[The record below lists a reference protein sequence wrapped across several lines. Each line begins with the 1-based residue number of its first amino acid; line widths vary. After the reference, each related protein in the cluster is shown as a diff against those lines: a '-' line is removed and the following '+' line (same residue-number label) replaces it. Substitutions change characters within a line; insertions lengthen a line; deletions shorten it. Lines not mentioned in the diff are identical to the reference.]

1 MIFLTENLFF
11 DMRIRNSIK
20 INWLSVA
27 ASMLLVTVI
36 GSVVLVFEF
45 YTDDVYF
52 KTRNFNY
59 FLVFT
64 LWFLFVLNYFV
75 LEFLFNYYSKNQI
88 RRITNILPE
97 DIIHDYDSDLSFKE
111 LGEKMHEMNQKNAE
125 IDMMKEMENYRKE
138 YIGNISHELKT
149 PLFSMQGYIET
160 LRDGGVEDLSIR
172 DKYLQRIDS
181 SVERLLNIVKDLDMI
196 NRYESGQIDL
206 KYSIFDINLLV
217 QEIFDLLEME
227 GEKHAMTMQLQT
239 TQPQLFV
246 SADKQRISQV
256 LINLISNSIKYANR
270 EEAQIIV
277 STREG
282 TKSIHISVEDNG
294 MGIKPENLPR
304 IFERFFRVESSR
316 SRKEGGSGLGLA
328 IVKHILEA
336 HQQTIAVESTY
347 LSGTKFKF
355 KLTKSTPSIKK
366 INGISNG
373 NSIPGK
379 AQNL

>member
-1 MIFLTENLFF
+1 MTENLFF

-227 GEKHAMTMQLQT
+227 GEKLAMTMQLQT

-355 KLTKSTPSIKK
+355 KLTKSIPSIKK

>member
-1 MIFLTENLFF
+1 MTENLFF

-217 QEIFDLLEME
+217 QEIFDLLEMQ

-277 STREG
+277 STKEG

-355 KLTKSTPSIKK
+355 KLTKSIPSIKK
-366 INGISNG
+366 INGISIG

>member
-1 MIFLTENLFF
+1 
-11 DMRIRNSIK
+11 MRIRNSIK

-138 YIGNISHELKT
+138 YKIFKRLKCHCT
-149 PLFSMQGYIET
+149 VLYKSSNFS
-160 LRDGGVEDLSIR
+160 
-172 DKYLQRIDS
+172 
-181 SVERLLNIVKDLDMI
+181 
-196 NRYESGQIDL
+196 
-206 KYSIFDINLLV
+206 
-217 QEIFDLLEME
+217 
-227 GEKHAMTMQLQT
+227 
-239 TQPQLFV
+239 
-246 SADKQRISQV
+246 
-256 LINLISNSIKYANR
+256 LIKMDNSFMK
-270 EEAQIIV
+270 
-277 STREG
+277 
-282 TKSIHISVEDNG
+282 
-294 MGIKPENLPR
+294 
-304 IFERFFRVESSR
+304 
-316 SRKEGGSGLGLA
+316 
-328 IVKHILEA
+328 
-336 HQQTIAVESTY
+336 
-347 LSGTKFKF
+347 
-355 KLTKSTPSIKK
+355 
-366 INGISNG
+366 
-373 NSIPGK
+373 
-379 AQNL
+379 

>member
-1 MIFLTENLFF
+1 MTENLFF

-227 GEKHAMTMQLQT
+227 GEKLAMTMQLQT

-355 KLTKSTPSIKK
+355 KLTKSIPSIKK
-366 INGISNG
+366 INGISIG

>member
-1 MIFLTENLFF
+1 MTENLFF

-355 KLTKSTPSIKK
+355 KLTKSTPRIKK

>member
-1 MIFLTENLFF
+1 MTENLFF

-227 GEKHAMTMQLQT
+227 GEKLAMTMQLQT

-355 KLTKSTPSIKK
+355 KLTKSTPRIKK

-373 NSIPGK
+373 NSVPGK

>member
-1 MIFLTENLFF
+1 MRFRNLL
-11 DMRIRNSIK
+11 K
-20 INWLSVA
+20 VNWISVA
-27 ASMLLVTVI
+27 ASFILVAVV
-36 GSVVLVFEF
+36 GVVVLLFEF
-45 YTDDVYF
+45 YTDDIYF
-52 KTRNFNY
+52 KTRDFNL
-59 FLVFT
+59 FLAFT

-75 LEFLFNYYSKNQI
+75 LEFLFSFYSKNQI

-97 DIIHDYDSDLSFKE
+97 DIIHDYDTDLGFKE

-125 IDMMKEMENYRKE
+125 MDLMKEMEDYRKE
-138 YIGNISHELKT
+138 YIGNVSHELKT
-149 PLFSMQGYIET
+149 PLFSIQGYIET
-160 LRDGGVEDLSIR
+160 LRDGGVEDLNIR

-196 NRYESGQIDL
+196 NRFESGQINL
-206 KYSIFDINLLV
+206 KFSTFDINNLI

-227 GEKHAMTMQLQT
+227 AERQSMTMQLQT
-239 TQPQLFV
+239 TQSQLFV
-246 SADKQRISQV
+246 FGDKQKISQV
-256 LINLISNSIKYANR
+256 LINLISNAVKYANR

-304 IFERFFRVESSR
+304 IFERFYRVESSR
-316 SRKEGGSGLGLA
+316 NRKEGGSGLGLA

-336 HQQTIAVESTY
+336 HKQTIVVESVY

-355 KLTKSTPSIKK
+355 KLAKSSIDKIKK
-366 INGISNG
+366 I
-373 NSIPGK
+373 K
-379 AQNL
+379 ANFVE